1 MAGSSRIEALYEAYL
16 RKRPRQSRSR
26 GVVEAILVAAIE
38 NLSRGENEDSLTV
51 HQVAERAGIG
61 IGSLYDYFRDRQSL
75 MAGMAAKVTEDN
87 LVAFEALLA
96 KMSTLPLRESVELI
110 VDHAFAT
117 YAKDPRFPRALL
129 RIAHNIGLMPTL
141 AASQTAFARA
151 LADML
156 RERSD
161 VRVKDVDVTA
171 YVLTNAIMG
180 VLHTM
185 VWSDTIPFAREALR
199 NEMVDLAV
207 DHLTRGAGAT
217 GAEGTTDATSK

>member
-1 MAGSSRIEALYEAYL
+1 MTRSSRIDALYDAYL

-26 GVVEAILVAAIE
+26 SVVEAILIAAVE
-38 NLSRGENEDSLTV
+38 GVTRGESEDSLTV
-51 HQVAERAGIG
+51 QQVAERAGIG

-96 KMSTLPLRESVELI
+96 RTTTMALRESVELV

-117 YAKDPRFPRALL
+117 YAKDPRFPRAVL

-156 RERSD
+156 RQRSD
-161 VRVKDVDVTA
+161 VRVTDVDTSA

-180 VLHTM
+180 VMHTL
-185 VWSDTIPFAREALR
+185 VWSDEPAIARDVLR
-199 NEMVDLAV
+199 DRVVDVCV
-207 DHLTRGAGAT
+207 DHLALRETVTPR
-217 GAEGTTDATSK
+217 S

>member
-1 MAGSSRIEALYEAYL
+1 MAGSSRIEALYDAYL

-26 GVVEAILVAAIE
+26 SVVEAILIAAVE
-38 NLSRGENEDSLTV
+38 GVTRGESEDTLTV

-87 LVAFEALLA
+87 LVAFEALLT
-96 KMSTLPLRESVELI
+96 KTTSMPLRESVELI

-117 YAKDPRFPRALL
+117 YAKDPRFPRAVL

-156 RERSD
+156 RKRDD
-161 VRVKDVDVTA
+161 VRVKDVDTSA

-180 VLHTM
+180 VMHTLI
-185 VWSDTIPFAREALR
+185 WSDEPAITRDVLRDRVVDVCIDHLALREA
-199 NEMVDLAV
+199 
-207 DHLTRGAGAT
+207 
-217 GAEGTTDATSK
+217 TTS